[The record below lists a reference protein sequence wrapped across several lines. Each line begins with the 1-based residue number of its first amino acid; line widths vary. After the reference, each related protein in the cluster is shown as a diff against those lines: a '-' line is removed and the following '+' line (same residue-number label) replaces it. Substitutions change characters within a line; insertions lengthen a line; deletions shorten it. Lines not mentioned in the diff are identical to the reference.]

1 MNSDLKERLKK
12 EGLFFEFIKI
22 PFYFYRNYIPNHF
35 INKIPFYF
43 IRHFFYKKVYGLK
56 MGKGSSIHLHCFIN
70 RFNIV
75 IGKNTAI
82 NRKCY
87 LDSRG
92 GLKIG
97 DSVCISPEVQI
108 ITAQHKI
115 NDPNFLY
122 VTKPVEIK
130 DYVWIGTRAIILP
143 GVTLGKGCVVAAGA
157 VVTKSFPDFSVVGGV
172 PAKIISK
179 RIENLDYS
187 CKWMP
192 PFD

>member
-1 MNSDLKERLKK
+1 MISKLKQRINKK
-12 EGLFFEFIKI
+12 GFFFNFILV
-22 PFYFYRNYIPNHF
+22 FFNFYRNYIPNHF
-35 INKIPFYF
+35 INKIPFYS
-43 IRHFFYKKVYGLK
+43 IRHFIYKKIYGLR
-56 MGKGSSIHLHCFIN
+56 MGIGSSIHLNCFIN

-97 DSVCISPEVQI
+97 DNVCVSPEVQI
-108 ITAQHKI
+108 ITAQHKV
-115 NDPNFLY
+115 NDPNFAY
-122 VTKPVEIK
+122 VTKPVDIH

-157 VVTKSFPDFSVVGGV
+157 VVSKSFPNYSVIGGV
-172 PAKIISK
+172 PAKLISK
-179 RIENLDYS
+179 RTENLNYS
-187 CKWMP
+187 CNWMP

>member
-1 MNSDLKERLKK
+1 MASNLKDTLNK
-12 EGLFFEFIKI
+12 EGGIYELIRFF
-22 PFYFYRNYIPNHF
+22 FYFYRNYIPNHF

-43 IRHFFYKKVYGLK
+43 IRHFIYRNFYGLK
-56 MGKGSSIHLHCFIN
+56 LGKGSSIHLNCFIN
-70 RFNIV
+70 RFNIE
-75 IGKNTAI
+75 IGKNTSI

-97 DSVCISPEVQI
+97 DNVCVSPEVQI
-108 ITAQHKI
+108 ITAQHKV
-115 NDPNFLY
+115 NDPNFTY
-122 VTKPVEIK
+122 ITKPVKIHE
-130 DYVWIGTRAIILP
+130 YVWIGTRAIILP

-157 VVTKSFPDFSVVGGV
+157 VVTKSFPDFSVVAGV

-179 RIENLDYS
+179 RSEDLDYS

-192 PFD
+192 AFD

>member
-1 MNSDLKERLKK
+1 MRPF
-12 EGLFFEFIKI
+12 FFEFAKFF
-22 PFYFYRNYIPNHF
+22 FYLYRNYIPNHI

-43 IRHFFYKKVYGLK
+43 IRHFIYRNIYGLK
-56 MGKGSSIHLHCFIN
+56 LGSGSSIHLNCFLN
-70 RFNIV
+70 KFNIV

-97 DSVCISPEVQI
+97 NNVSISPEVHL
-108 ITAQHKI
+108 ITAQHNI
-115 NDPNFLY
+115 NDPLFTY
-122 VTKPVEIK
+122 VEKSIVLE
-130 DYVWIGTRAIILP
+130 DYVFIGTRAIILP
-143 GVTLGKGCVVAAGA
+143 GVKLEKGCVVAAGA
-157 VVTKSFPDFSVVGGV
+157 VVTKSFPEYSILAGV
-172 PAKIISK
+172 PAKLISIRNNDLK
-179 RIENLDYS
+179 YS